1 MIAFFADDAQKIDA
15 KLRKTMDGLMAEAR
29 SMLSDENRTETGTV
43 NNANEQ

>member
-29 SMLSDENRTETGTV
+29 SMLASGGTKIEPV
-43 NNANEQ
+43 ENANEQ